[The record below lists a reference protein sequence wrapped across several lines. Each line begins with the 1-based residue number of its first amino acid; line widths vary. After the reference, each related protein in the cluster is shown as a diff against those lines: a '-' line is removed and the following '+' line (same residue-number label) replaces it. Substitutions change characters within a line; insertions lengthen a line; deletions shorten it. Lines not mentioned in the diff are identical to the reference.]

1 MQYYSSGWKWKGDWY
16 DYSAELSAALSSFDG
31 RLGDDIKA
39 ICFGG
44 TRFREDLIILGPIF
58 QRHFPNVEELVV
70 TLDSSERRPDAHLVL
85 EAENGATLGTPVV
98 KRRSHNELHHPIH
111 RLPPELLYIIIENV
125 YTEVSYELLFALRS
139 VCKHWMEIV
148 DSMPHLWA
156 RIALHHNAN
165 LISSCLQ
172 KSKTQPL
179 DVRCKEGENYV
190 VRDSPPFQERA
201 ADFLRHIGPSAAR
214 WRSLDYLAPTNAQH
228 ERILSLPLHNLETL
242 CVSISGAAVD
252 YTGVFDTPRLQNLDT
267 RKLSLNW
274 RSLSNLRSL
283 QIDGCVPSPT
293 VDEVYIL
300 LKSSPNLEL
309 FKIARNRSSPTGH
322 TTDLSDF
329 HSSPILL
336 PKLRT
341 LHIVQVPFISHSR
354 LLDLV
359 EAPNLHR
366 FVVFQH
372 FPYHSYDFTP
382 MFESAGR
389 LIGAPRYSRGDGDTS
404 RLSIFGAYDMLAV
417 VVGDCRVILKN
428 HGWAQIISQ
437 EERPAG
443 LSAVLRHFN
452 ARSCESIRVIRLFGF
467 RSDQEMIDLAHTLNR
482 HLPNVEELEMKMC
495 ISTSALEGLSILGP
509 LSSSPTEGKEAC
521 LFPSLVSFQFDVP
534 KGLACDGIL
543 EVLKARWNV
552 GQVQAIRQLTIE
564 GGKIRHDTVDVLKA
578 HLEALKMT
586 GTEVS

>member
-1 MQYYSSGWKWKGDWY
+1 MAK
-16 DYSAELSAALSSFDG
+16 LSMERLARWFSRLS
-31 RLGDDIKA
+31 
-39 ICFGG
+39 
-44 TRFREDLIILGPIF
+44 TR
-58 QRHFPNVEELVV
+58 
-70 TLDSSERRPDAHLVL
+70 
-85 EAENGATLGTPVV
+85 ENGATLGTTLLE
-98 KRRSHNELHHPIH
+98 RRSHNEFLPIH
-111 RLPPELLYIIIENV
+111 RLPPELLYIIIEIV
-125 YTEVSYELLFALRS
+125 YTEMSYKLLFALRS
-139 VCKHWMEIV
+139 VCNHWMEIV
-148 DSMPHLWA
+148 DSMPQLWA
-156 RIALHHNAN
+156 QIALHHNAN

-172 KSKTQPL
+172 KSKNQPL
-179 DVRCKEGENYV
+179 DIWCQEGEGYNI
-190 VRDSPPFQERA
+190 RSNPAFQERVA
-201 ADFLRHIGPSAAR
+201 GFLGHVGPLAAR
-214 WRSLDYLAPTNAQH
+214 WRSLHYLAPTNAQH
-228 ERILSLPLHNLETL
+228 ERMLNLPLHNLETL
-242 CVSISGAAVD
+242 CVNISGAAVD
-252 YTGVFDTPRLQNLDT
+252 YTGVFDTPRLRNLDA

-274 RSLSNLRSL
+274 RSLSNLRSF

-293 VDEVYIL
+293 VDELYIL

-336 PKLRT
+336 PRLRT
-341 LHIVQVPFISHSR
+341 LNIVQVPFISHSR

-366 FVVFQH
+366 FVVFHH
-372 FPYHSYDFTP
+372 FPNHSYDFTP

-389 LIGAPRYSRGDGDTS
+389 LIGAPRRSRGDGDTS

-428 HGWAQIISQ
+428 HGWAQGSRQ

-452 ARSCESIRVIRLFGF
+452 ARLCESIRVVRLSGF
-467 RSDQEMIDLAHTLNR
+467 RSDQEMIDFAQTLNR

-495 ISTSALEGLSILGP
+495 ISTSALEGLSILGR
-509 LSSSPTEGKEAC
+509 LSSSPTEGREAC
-521 LFPSLVSFQFDVP
+521 LFPSLVGFQFDVP

-564 GGKIRHDTVDVLKA
+564 GGKIRRDTVDELKT
-578 HLEALKMT
+578 HLQALNMT
-586 GTEVS
+586 GIEVS